1 MTQTGPALWQDGLTA
16 MRDPA
21 VTAVL
26 TVQCG
31 LDWLR
36 PTSAALRDEI
46 DEAVTALALTRGNVR
61 IDRIVL
67 HSLPA
72 VADMPPSELT
82 ALNAAHEDWIY
93 RLAVTGALLP
103 EAARPRVHRLIVA
116 GGQRSVDAVDGIE
129 LQVHGTWSRPDAAT
143 AALAILRRTGATT
156 PITSYDIDMDGPFGD
171 TDPSVYL

>member
-1 MTQTGPALWQDGLTA
+1 MTQTGPALWQDGLAA

-36 PTSAALRDEI
+36 PSSAALRDEI
-46 DEAVTALALTRGNVR
+46 DEAVTALALTHGSVR

-72 VADMPPSELT
+72 VADMPPGELT
-82 ALNAAHEDWIY
+82 ELNAAHADWIY
-93 RLAVTGALLP
+93 RLAVAGALLSD
-103 EAARPRVHRLIVA
+103 AARPRVHRLIVA